1 MSRCSRLA
9 PSLVAFAL
17 LSASPILSQ
26 ARPGAAPPRTASFA
40 EALRGFLP
48 DFLVR
53 LWGEEGCGA
62 DPYGAAC
69 RKAPATL
76 GARPSLKAMSSKEG
90 CRLDPYGGCLNQL
103 ANPLPTG
110 H

>member
-1 MSRCSRLA
+1 MSRFSRLA
-9 PSLVAFAL
+9 PTLLAFAL
-17 LSASPILSQ
+17 LSASPALSQ
-26 ARPGAAPPRTASFA
+26 GRPGAAPPSTASFT

-53 LWGEEGCGA
+53 LWGEEGCRL

-69 RKAPATL
+69 RKATATSTHR
-76 GARPSLKAMSSKEG
+76 RPLTAVWAEAG
-90 CRLDPYGGCLNQL
+90 CGLDPYGRCLPQP
-103 ANPLPTG
+103 ATPQSSG